1 MFEQLKTWF
10 ENTPN
15 AVVIA
20 GVVGFVILILIA
32 WFIKFLKGLK
42 SRAFYNVARKLKL
55 QIVSGSSGRGIAVP
69 RMVGFHEDRNIEIAG
84 YDKYVKKL
92 IFSYVRIRISHK
104 AYIVRKI
111 EVEYSPGNNPSL
123 QRIFIEN
130 EECSKSDLLKRQ
142 SFDEKLM
149 KLLDELFKKYA
160 VGEANQNS
168 FITFSPESI
177 DFDRAVTMVGDEEH
191 IMGAINKLR
200 EVAIYMEEKGN

>member
-1 MFEQLKTWF
+1 MIEQFKTWF

-15 AVVIA
+15 AVVIM
-20 GVVGFVILILIA
+20 GVSVFIVAILLAWLI
-32 WFIKFLKGLK
+32 KSLK
-42 SRAFYNVARKLKL
+42 SLKFRAFYEVAKKLKL
-55 QIVSGSSGRGIAVP
+55 QVISSRSGRGIAIP
-69 RMVGFHEDRNIEIAG
+69 RIVGFHDDRNIEIAG
-84 YDKYVKKL
+84 YDKYAKKL
-92 IFSYVRIRISHK
+92 ILSYVRIKISHK

-111 EVEYSPGNNPSL
+111 EMEYSPGDNPSL
-123 QRIFIEN
+123 QRIFIES

-160 VGEANQNS
+160 KGEANQNS